1 MQKKNQTIPDSAPA
15 AFGDTIDHSSLF
27 LELFRKSPIPYF
39 LVDAGGVVHDLN
51 ESGMKLLEISGNQG
65 TKPVIT
71 AFIADDSKAG
81 FDHFLRSVFSAGTR
95 NQCQVSLKSPKSS
108 EKLVKIEGLVS
119 QEKQIAFLIVVNI
132 TQQEQLDR
140 MVHRERL
147 LLRALIDNLPDTLYI
162 KDEKGRKVIVNPADI
177 RMMGY
182 SKEEEVIGKNDLEIF
197 SDSEI
202 GRRGYEDDMFVLTTG
217 NPIQGRE
224 EDFYDAEGK
233 QSWLLT
239 SKIPIRDE
247 KGAIIGLVG
256 IGRDITVRKQ
266 AAKTLALQ
274 KEQLIELNAT
284 KDKFFSII
292 AHDLRSP
299 LGTIISLIDMM
310 LEDLDDF
317 NKDEIEKFMR
327 MIRVSSNQLF
337 SLLENL
343 LLWARNQ
350 RGTIPFQPE
359 IVDLQKNVNENI
371 NMVRGQAE
379 KKEITLSAHIPGHI
393 ILSADK
399 NMLDTIL
406 RNLLSNAIKY
416 TPVKGRVEVT
426 AKAAGQFAEISVRDS
441 GVGISKENL
450 AKLFTIA
457 GKPSSPGTENEKGS
471 GLGLI
476 LCREFV
482 EKHQG
487 IVRAESEPGHG
498 STFTFTIPVAL

>member
-1 MQKKNQTIPDSAPA
+1 MQKKNQTIPDSAAA
-15 AFGDTIDHSSLF
+15 AFGNTIDHSSIF
-27 LELFRKSPIPYF
+27 LELFRKSPTPYF
-39 LVDAGGVVHDLN
+39 LVNATGIINDLN
-51 ESGMKLLEISGNQG
+51 KSGAKLLGISDDQEVH
-65 TKPVIT
+65 PIIT
-71 AFIADDSKAG
+71 TFITENSKTS
-81 FDHFLRSVFSAGTR
+81 FDHFLRSVFSTG
-95 NQCQVSLKSPKSS
+95 NLEQCQVVIKSEKSP
-108 EKLVKIEGLVS
+108 ETMVKIQGLVS
-119 QEKQIAFLIVVNI
+119 QEKQIAFLTVVNV
-132 TQQEQLDR
+132 TQQEQLEG
-140 MVHRERL
+140 MVYRERL
-147 LLRALIDNLPDTLYI
+147 LLRTLIDNLPDTLYI
-162 KDEKGRKVIVNPADI
+162 KDDKGRKVIVNPADV
-177 RMMGY
+177 RVMGY
-182 SKEEEVIGKNDLEIF
+182 SREEEVIGKNDLEIF
-197 SDSEI
+197 TDSDI
-202 GRRGYEDDMFVLTTG
+202 GRRGYEDDMLVLTTG
-217 NPIQGRE
+217 KPILGRE
-224 EDFYDAEGK
+224 EDFYDADGK

-247 KGAIIGLVG
+247 KGTIIGLVG

-266 AAKTLALQ
+266 ALKTLALQ
-274 KEQLIELNAT
+274 TEQLIELNAT

-310 LEDLDDF
+310 LEDLNDF
-317 NKDEIEKFMR
+317 DKTEIDKFMR
-327 MIRVSSNQLF
+327 MIRASSNQLF

-350 RGTIPFQPE
+350 RGTITFQPE
-359 IVDLQKNVNENI
+359 IIDLQKNIHDNI

-379 KKEITLSAHIPGHI
+379 KKEITLSAKIPGHI
-393 ILSADK
+393 ILLADK

-416 TPVKGRVEVT
+416 TPLKGRVEVT
-426 AKAAGQFAEISVRDS
+426 AKSAGQYAEITIRDS
-441 GVGISKENL
+441 GIGISKENL

-487 IVRAESEPGHG
+487 TIRAESEPGQG
-498 STFTFTIPVAL
+498 SAFTFTIPVAL